1 MSYLVPLV
9 CFWELPV
16 EGLLAEVGKVA
27 EREPG
32 SVRHWFHGEAPCQLA
47 VALRIHQSKA
57 LEVPGSKV
65 GRDLAS
71 GGRTGVS

>member
-9 CFWELPV
+9 SFWELPV

-32 SVRHWFHGEAPCQLA
+32 SVRHWFHGEVPCQLA